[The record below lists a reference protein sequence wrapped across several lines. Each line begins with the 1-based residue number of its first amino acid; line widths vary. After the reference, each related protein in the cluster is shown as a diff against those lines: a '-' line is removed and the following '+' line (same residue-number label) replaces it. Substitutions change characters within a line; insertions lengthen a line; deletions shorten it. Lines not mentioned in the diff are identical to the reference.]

1 LRKNNLWIKFI
12 VIGSELAIM
21 ILAGLF
27 IGNKIDLYYD
37 TTPIFT
43 ILGVILGSIGGF
55 SLMIRL
61 LKRLS
66 TENVKKK

>member
-1 LRKNNLWIKFI
+1 MRKNNLWIKFI

-27 IGNKIDLYYD
+27 IGNKIDLYD
-37 TTPIFT
+37 DKTPIFT
-43 ILGVILGSIGGF
+43 ILGIILGSIGGF

>member
-1 LRKNNLWIKFI
+1 LRKSNLWMKFI

-37 TTPIFT
+37 KTPIFT
-43 ILGVILGSIGGF
+43 ILGIILGSIGGF

>member
-1 LRKNNLWIKFI
+1 MRKNNLWIKFI